1 MTTDKILKY
10 FATLVLVLFCIQYI
24 PLESRAGV
32 SHIKLAVS
40 VLCPFFIMV
49 YSPKIGKIALLFLIY
64 YILVIFAAVTHPDTL
79 RWSTIIYLATFILA
93 YLTFYNLVV
102 FENVFSLD
110 YFIKL
115 LETLIVAYTITLV
128 IQQFFIL
135 IGIAQF
141 PLINLVQVFNKGIRA
156 NSLSYEPSTAAMVL
170 SFAYLSLLRI
180 LELKYGRKLQ
190 LKELFEMEKWTTLS
204 FFWSMLTMGS
214 GTAFVGLA
222 IITLYFI
229 KFDGRNGL
237 YATAILVVAIIAFTQ
252 IDYEPLNRTR
262 DSFVAFLSFDRN
274 VSIEADAS
282 AAYRTIWWT
291 NTFTELDLT
300 TWKGW
305 FGHGVDYGATGNE
318 FFNDRIMVGN
328 IADYGFLSFILLQI
342 IVYSCMI
349 RKFFSLETL
358 MWLILTLST
367 LNNEPFRWGCMMLFT
382 VVRYFQVNST
392 LNSQPDNL

>member
-10 FATLVLVLFCIQYI
+10 FATLVLIIFCIQYI

-32 SHIKLAVS
+32 SPIKLAVS
-40 VLCPFFIMV
+40 VFCPFFIV
-49 YSPKIGKIALLFLIY
+49 IYSPKLGKAASLFLLY
-64 YILVIFAAVTHPDTL
+64 YTLVIFAAVTHPDTL
-79 RWSTIIYLATFILA
+79 RWSTVLYLATFIVTYLA
-93 YLTFYNLVV
+93 FYNLVV
-102 FENVFSLD
+102 FEKVFSPD

-115 LETLIVAYTITLV
+115 LEVLIAAYTIILL

-135 IGIAQF
+135 IGIVQF
-141 PLINLVQVFNKGIRA
+141 PFINLVQVFNKGIRA
-156 NSLSYEPSTAAMVL
+156 NSLSYEPSTAAMIL

-180 LELKYGRKLQ
+180 LEIKYGKKLKI
-190 LKELFEMEKWTTLS
+190 KELFIQEKWTSIS

-252 IDYEPLNRTR
+252 IDYEPLNRAR
-262 DSFVAFLSFDRN
+262 DSFVAFLSLDRKI
-274 VSIEADAS
+274 SIETDAS

-300 TWKGW
+300 TWQGW
-305 FGHGVDYGATGNE
+305 FGHGVDYGDVGDE

-342 IVYSCMI
+342 MVYSCMI

-358 MWLILTLST
+358 MWLILILAT

-392 LNSQPDNL
+392 LNSQPDNP